1 MEVALMGSLKFN
13 PTEMWDEHN
22 RKLRAIES
30 KMQQT
35 EVFLESVKEKRAS
48 PRIRS
53 LLLAS
58 YVPRKDEQQE
68 YIISIGRTLDV
79 SEGGAKIETHRQLD
93 KGLQLELEIAVE
105 DQIISAKGVVLYSQ
119 ELGNGLFGT
128 GISFTAINEEA
139 RRLLRS

>member
-1 MEVALMGSLKFN
+1 MGSSKFN
-13 PTEMWDEHN
+13 PTEMWEEHV

-30 KMQQT
+30 KMEQT
-35 EVFLESVKEKRAS
+35 EVFLESVMEKRAS

-93 KGLQLELEIAVE
+93 IGLQLELEIAVE

>member
-1 MEVALMGSLKFN
+1 MGSLKFN

-58 YVPRKDEQQE
+58 YVPRKGEQQE

-79 SEGGAKIETHRQLD
+79 SEGGAKIETHRQLE

-105 DQIISAKGVVLYSQ
+105 DQIISAKGEVLYTQ
-119 ELGNGLFGT
+119 ELRDGLFGT

-139 RRLLRS
+139 RRLVRS

>member
-1 MEVALMGSLKFN
+1 MESSLLS
-13 PTEMWDEHN
+13 PTERWDEHV
-22 RKLRAIES
+22 RKLQVTES
-30 KMQQT
+30 EIQQT
-35 EVFLESVKEKRAS
+35 EVFLESVMEKRAS

-58 YVPRKDEQQE
+58 YVPRKGKQQE

-93 KGLQLELEIAVE
+93 KGLLLELEIAVE
-105 DQIISAKGVVLYSQ
+105 DQIISAMGVVLYSH
-119 ELGNGLFGT
+119 ELRGGLFGT

>member
-1 MEVALMGSLKFN
+1 MKSSIAN
-13 PTEMWDEHN
+13 PTELWDEHA
-22 RKLRAIES
+22 RKLQVMES
-30 KMQQT
+30 EMQQT
-35 EVFLESVKEKRAS
+35 EVFLESVMEKRNS

-58 YVPRKDEQQE
+58 YVPRKGDQQE

-93 KGLQLELEIAVE
+93 KGLLLELEIAVE

-119 ELGNGLFGT
+119 ELGDGLFGT
-128 GISFTAINEEA
+128 GISFTAINEES

>member
-1 MEVALMGSLKFN
+1 MGSLKFN

-58 YVPRKDEQQE
+58 YVPRKGEQQE

-79 SEGGAKIETHRQLD
+79 SEGGAKIETHRQLE

-105 DQIISAKGVVLYSQ
+105 DQIISAKGEVLYSQ
-119 ELGNGLFGT
+119 ELRDGLFGT

>member
-1 MEVALMGSLKFN
+1 MKSSILS
-13 PTEMWDEHN
+13 PTKQWDEHN
-22 RKLRAIES
+22 RKLQVIES
-30 KMQQT
+30 EMQQT
-35 EVFLESVKEKRAS
+35 EVFLESVMEKRAS

-58 YVPRKDEQQE
+58 YVPRKDERQE

-105 DQIISAKGVVLYSQ
+105 DQIISAKGEVIYSQ
-119 ELGNGLFGT
+119 ELRDGLFGT
-128 GISFTAINEEA
+128 GIRFTAINEEA

>member
-1 MEVALMGSLKFN
+1 MGSLKFN

-58 YVPRKDEQQE
+58 YVPRKGEQQE

-79 SEGGAKIETHRQLD
+79 SEGGAKIETHRQLE

-105 DQIISAKGVVLYSQ
+105 DQIISAKGEVLYSQ
-119 ELGNGLFGT
+119 ELRDGLFGT

-139 RRLLRS
+139 RRLVRS